1 MPLYFSEI
9 LAEALFSEVVPL
21 DHFRRVV
28 YSREDAIIF
37 FRNYHRSAVFRFCDN
52 KSFSQSD
59 GSEQTCIFP
68 RRDIRNGRQHWRPW
82 KLFLGED
89 VAVDPAYERT
99 AVEHLVEDGHREVH
113 APGLDEGAEAFV
125 FLEEDG
131 GDEAHNRAHHGADAE
146 GDGVGDEG
154 RAVIRAHDLEGQD
167 VGDATDH
174 EELEDEGDRNHDQH
188 LMESGEE
195 THRGHAAGIEGDV
208 IDDHPINHDEGH
220 DGSEYNILKL
230 GFRHKK
236 SSCDETSVVRYH
248 PGGVCVAN

>member
-1 MPLYFSEI
+1 MVWNL
-9 LAEALFSEVVPL
+9 
-21 DHFRRVV
+21 
-28 YSREDAIIF
+28 
-37 FRNYHRSAVFRFCDN
+37 
-52 KSFSQSD
+52 
-59 GSEQTCIFP
+59 
-68 RRDIRNGRQHWRPW
+68 RPW
-82 KLFLGED
+82 KLLLGED

-131 GDEAHNRAHHGADAE
+131 GDEAHDRAHHGADAE

-167 VGDATDH
+167 MGDATDH
-174 EELEDEGDRNHDQH
+174 EKLEDEGDRDHDRH

-195 THRGHAAGIEGDV
+195 THRGHTAGIEGDV

-220 DGSEYNILKL
+220 NGGEYDILKL

-248 PGGVCVAN
+248 PGGVCVSNVNL

>member
-1 MPLYFSEI
+1 M
-9 LAEALFSEVVPL
+9 
-21 DHFRRVV
+21 
-28 YSREDAIIF
+28 
-37 FRNYHRSAVFRFCDN
+37 
-52 KSFSQSD
+52 
-59 GSEQTCIFP
+59 
-68 RRDIRNGRQHWRPW
+68 
-82 KLFLGED
+82 
-89 VAVDPAYERT
+89 AVDPAYERS

-113 APGLDEGAEAFV
+113 APGLDEGTEGFV

-131 GDEAHNRAHHGADAE
+131 GDEAHDRAHHGADAE

-174 EELEDEGDRNHDQH
+174 EELEDEGDRDHDRH
-188 LMESGEE
+188 LVESGEE
-195 THRGHAAGIEGDV
+195 THRGHTAGIEGDV

-220 DGSEYNILKL
+220 DGGEYDILKL

-248 PGGVCVAN
+248 PGGVCVSNVNL

>member
-1 MPLYFSEI
+1 M
-9 LAEALFSEVVPL
+9 
-21 DHFRRVV
+21 
-28 YSREDAIIF
+28 
-37 FRNYHRSAVFRFCDN
+37 
-52 KSFSQSD
+52 
-59 GSEQTCIFP
+59 
-68 RRDIRNGRQHWRPW
+68 
-82 KLFLGED
+82 
-89 VAVDPAYERT
+89 AVDPAYERS

-113 APGLDEGAEAFV
+113 AQGLDEGTEGFV

-131 GDEAHNRAHHGADAE
+131 GDEAHDRAHHGADAE

-174 EELEDEGDRNHDQH
+174 EELEDEGDRDHDRH

-195 THRGHAAGIEGDV
+195 THRGHTAGIEGDV

-220 DGSEYNILKL
+220 DGGEYDILKL

-248 PGGVCVAN
+248 PGGVCVSNINL

>member
-1 MPLYFSEI
+1 MGPAVFTNHEDICSVPLYFSEI
-9 LAEALFSEVVPL
+9 FAKKGNVTG
-21 DHFRRVV
+21 FRRVLIV
-28 YSREDAIIF
+28 KMRACGLPAK
-37 FRNYHRSAVFRFCDN
+37 RH
-52 KSFSQSD
+52 K
-59 GSEQTCIFP
+59 
-68 RRDIRNGRQHWRPW
+68 NGRLHWRPW
-82 KLFLGED
+82 KLLLSED

-113 APGLDEGAEAFV
+113 APGLDEGAEGLV

-131 GDEAHNRAHHGADAE
+131 GDEAHDRAHHGADAE

-154 RAVIRAHDLEGQD
+154 RAVIRAHDLESQD
-167 VGDATDH
+167 VGDAADH
-174 EELEDEGDRNHDQH
+174 EELEDEGDRDHDRH

-195 THRGHAAGIEGDV
+195 THRGHTAGIEGDV

-220 DGSEYNILKL
+220 DGGEYDILKL

-248 PGGVCVAN
+248 PGGVCVSNVNL